1 MNVCIPISV
10 LKYSRGNLGSSLC
23 GAGTSMRMMPF
34 SGFVPLLLLLLLQ
47 LPLLVILLFNPLIVT
62 EPLLRLPLDE
72 PLDSYKVDGS
82 DELQSSQPSFLDD
95 NSGCLWYRSCEFNQ
109 TWIGKN
115 SDWPVF
121 KTFCFFYTWVISLE
135 GVRRRLRLVSAAWL
149 INLPRKDVS
158 RLTRRK
164 CSLARQ
170 KKLTT
175 MSFPQSNQI

>member
-1 MNVCIPISV
+1 MLKEANPMFNTCETVIEKSCYECCIPISV

-95 NSGCLWYRSCEFNQ
+95 NSGCL
-109 TWIGKN
+109 
-115 SDWPVF
+115 
-121 KTFCFFYTWVISLE
+121 
-135 GVRRRLRLVSAAWL
+135 
-149 INLPRKDVS
+149 
-158 RLTRRK
+158 
-164 CSLARQ
+164 
-170 KKLTT
+170 
-175 MSFPQSNQI
+175 